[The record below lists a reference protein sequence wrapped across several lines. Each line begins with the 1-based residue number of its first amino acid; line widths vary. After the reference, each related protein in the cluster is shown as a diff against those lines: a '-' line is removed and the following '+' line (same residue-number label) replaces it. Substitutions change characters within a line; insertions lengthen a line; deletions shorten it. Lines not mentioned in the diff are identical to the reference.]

1 MKTFSV
7 RSLLVSAT
15 FIAASSISIQSQAA
29 AINLSEASNFNV
41 MSFGDYRGSN
51 SDVWGGVAVQGDA
64 YFRSFGINSHSIN
77 DPALVVGG
85 NFTLQNGQVYG
96 NAEIGGST
104 TLSSATITGTRSSS
118 VSVDW
123 SATKSHLD
131 ALSSDLGSRA
141 ATGTQ
146 SNAYGTMTFSGSG
159 QNGLADIQIFNLS
172 NQEFKDG
179 KGFQL
184 NNVDSTDT
192 IIINVAG
199 SHVNFGDAWTYRGLM
214 GQADNILFN
223 LFEATSVNLSKEM
236 WGSVLAQNATASCV
250 NDGNVN
256 GQVIVGDWNCGNQSI
271 EVHGVYFNNPEA
283 LTPVAAAEPGVIGLL
298 SLGAAGLLVAR
309 KRQRS

>member
-1 MKTFSV
+1 MKTSKI
-7 RSLLVSAT
+7 SALLAGGVLLTSAM
-15 FIAASSISIQSQAA
+15 QSAA
-29 AINLSEASNFNV
+29 APINLGEASDFNV
-41 MSFGDYRGSN
+41 FSFGDYRGSN

-85 NFTLQNGQVYG
+85 SLSLQNGQVYG
-96 NAEIGGST
+96 NAEIGGNT
-104 TLSSATITGTRSSS
+104 TLSSANITGSNVSS

-131 ALSSDLGSRA
+131 ALSDDLSLRA
-141 ATGTQ
+141 ATGSQ

-159 QNGLADIQIFNLS
+159 QNGLADIQVFNLS

-184 NNVDSTDT
+184 NNIDSNDT
-192 IIINVAG
+192 VIINVAG
-199 SHVNFGDAWTYRGLM
+199 SAVNFGDAWTYRGLM
-214 GQADNILFN
+214 GQAENILFN
-223 LFEATSVNLSKEM
+223 LFEATSVTLSKEM

-256 GQVIVGDWNCGNQSI
+256 GQVIVGDWNCGSQSI
-271 EVHGVYFNNPEA
+271 EVHGYYFDNPEA
-283 LTPVAAAEPGVIGLL
+283 YAAVAAAEPGALGLL
-298 SLGAAGLLVAR
+298 CLGAAGFLIRLR
-309 KRQRS
+309 KNQPAA